1 MYLVFSG
8 RQHSLLADMTI
19 DAEDRHP
26 KQVPRAGRG
35 SSHFNEASAVAQPA
49 PPRKPIVSCWRS
61 NQAER
66 LLPLRWL
73 PGNSSSLEGEKKPTS
88 ALHWNLKR
96 LSSEIRAH
104 SETHCETWATLAD
117 EHALPCCSLHP
128 SPFLPAI
135 PMVVVGGWGALKGFP
150 FQNCCP

>member
-96 LSSEIRAH
+96 LSSGIDTKMATVGRARGG
-104 SETHCETWATLAD
+104 TQQYCEMEELMALA
-117 EHALPCCSLHP
+117 S
-128 SPFLPAI
+128 
-135 PMVVVGGWGALKGFP
+135 
-150 FQNCCP
+150 